1 MWLRIA
7 KEGDLPSDI
16 TPHVLR
22 LSFASY
28 HEPTIAGLLGHT
40 VPGVTARYAHVP
52 DSALLAAADRVSA
65 QIAAALYGFGAET
78 KVVQLREAPK
88 RGVVETT
95 LE

>member
-28 HEPTIAGLLGHT
+28 HEPTIAGLLGHKAHSMT
-40 VPGVTARYAHVP
+40 SRYLH
-52 DSALLAAADRVSA
+52 SADAVLLAAADDDPGRS
-65 QIAAALYGFGAET
+65 GSGGT
-78 KVVQLREAPK
+78 
-88 RGVVETT
+88 G
-95 LE
+95 

>member
-28 HEPTIAGLLGHT
+28 KEPTIAGLLGHKAHSMT
-40 VPGVTARYAHVP
+40 SRYLH
-52 DSALLAAADRVSA
+52 SADAVLLAAADDRSERS
-65 QIAAALYGFGAET
+65 GGT
-78 KVVQLREAPK
+78 D
-88 RGVVETT
+88 
-95 LE
+95 

>member
-28 HEPTIAGLLGHT
+28 FP
-40 VPGVTARYAHVP
+40 
-52 DSALLAAADRVSA
+52 A
-65 QIAAALYGFGAET
+65 QNS
-78 KVVQLREAPK
+78 
-88 RGVVETT
+88 
-95 LE
+95 